1 MNPLY
6 LIAEIHPDPSKLDQA
21 RAAYQ
26 ELILETLK
34 EPGCLLYD
42 LVAEEDSSTWF
53 MLEKW
58 QSQAAWEL
66 HMETEH
72 VKHINQTSAAFSYK
86 ETRLRFLTNV

>member
-6 LIAEIHPDPSKLDQA
+6 LIAEIHPDQSKLEQA
-21 RAAYQ
+21 RAAYNA
-26 ELILETLK
+26 LIAETLK

-42 LVAEEDSSTWF
+42 LVSEEDSAMWI

-58 QSQAAWEL
+58 QSVEAWNS

-72 VKHINQTSAAFSYK
+72 VKHINSISHEFTAR
-86 ETRLRFLTNV
+86 ETKLRFLRSV